1 MRRCLPTPFLA
12 GLCLVAASSTLWAQS
27 APEVKVTV
35 EQRSLASA
43 SDLARVVL
51 EKTFDGPSCGMEV
64 AWGDGKADQVRLETR
79 KPVTLEHRYAAPGA
93 FAVVADG
100 KIMVRGLNTAFPCRG
115 AAQVFAM
122 QVQGGGGS
130 AVAQGNPAQAPVTVP
145 VAPVRAAEAPA
156 VVATPPVASP
166 AATPVPAPSAVP
178 AELAGLGD
186 DAQGRRV
193 ALLVGNTKYQ
203 STLGPLTNPT
213 RDVRVMKDALQKV
226 GFEVAVV
233 EDTSKR
239 GMQVAVRDFA
249 RSAQGAAVAF
259 MYYSGHGIQSG
270 GENYFLPVDASIEK
284 EADLDVEAMSV
295 SAVMRQIEEAQPR
308 YSIVALDACRD
319 NPVAR
324 KQKSG
329 LQGLARVNQQPT
341 SSFVAYATQAGATAA
356 DDGLFAR
363 SLAARLVQPGVG
375 LRTVFDLVAR
385 DVANQSN
392 NRQQP
397 LRLDGL
403 RNDIYLAGRAM
414 PVAAP
419 VVAPPVLPPLC
430 RAQQGDALQ
439 ACLKWQCMTEEGK
452 NYAPACKGV

>member
-1 MRRCLPTPFLA
+1 
-12 GLCLVAASSTLWAQS
+12 
-27 APEVKVTV
+27 
-35 EQRSLASA
+35 
-43 SDLARVVL
+43 
-51 EKTFDGPSCGMEV
+51 
-64 AWGDGKADQVRLETR
+64 
-79 KPVTLEHRYAAPGA
+79 
-93 FAVVADG
+93 
-100 KIMVRGLNTAFPCRG
+100 
-115 AAQVFAM
+115 
-122 QVQGGGGS
+122 
-130 AVAQGNPAQAPVTVP
+130 
-145 VAPVRAAEAPA
+145 
-156 VVATPPVASP
+156 
-166 AATPVPAPSAVP
+166 
-178 AELAGLGD
+178 
-186 DAQGRRV
+186 
-193 ALLVGNTKYQ
+193 
-203 STLGPLTNPT
+203 LTNPT

-239 GMQVAVRDFA
+239 SMQVAVRDFA

-259 MYYSGHGIQSG
+259 MYYSGHGIQSA
-270 GENYFLPVDASIEK
+270 GENYFLPVDANIEK

-295 SAVMRQIEEAQPR
+295 SAVMRQIEEARPR

-403 RNDIYLAGRAM
+403 RNDIYLAGRST

-419 VVAPPVLPPLC
+419 VAPPVLPPLC
-430 RAQQGDALQ
+430 HAQQGDALQ

-452 NYAPACKGV
+452 AFAQACKGV

>member
-43 SDLARVVL
+43 SDAARVVL

-122 QVQGGGGS
+122 QVQGGGAA
-130 AVAQGNPAQAPVTVP
+130 AVAQGIPAPAPVTVP

-156 VVATPPVASP
+156 VVATPVASP
-166 AATPVPAPSAVP
+166 AAAPAPAPSAVP

-203 STLGPLTNPT
+203 TTLGPLTNPT

-239 GMQVAVRDFA
+239 SMQVAVRDFA

-329 LQGLARVNQQPT
+329 LQGLAKVSQQPT

-385 DVANQSN
+385 DVSNQSN

-419 VVAPPVLPPLC
+419 VVAPLVLPPLC